1 MVLVESMSTKTRQNW
16 SLHGCHI
23 NMRKLFRWNWTV
35 LCNKNNFITEQN
47 KTSIERFH
55 LLSSQPYWSSKQWNG
70 GHVGA
75 LSQACG
81 SYWLFSYVDACFG
94 IIASHVVKTLYI
106 RKLSLLVR
114 RCPGFFFFSQ
124 SGHIKRLVRFTLFF
138 LYIWPGGG
146 NSFPV

>member
-16 SLHGCHI
+16 SLVVISTCASYLDETEQFFVT
-23 NMRKLFRWNWTV
+23 K
-35 LCNKNNFITEQN
+35 ITEQN

-70 GHVGA
+70 GHVGV
-75 LSQACG
+75 LSQAFG
-81 SYWLFSYVDACFG
+81 SYWLFSYVDAPFG

-114 RCPGFFFFSQ
+114 RCPGFLFFF
-124 SGHIKRLVRFTLFF
+124 HNLVISRDWSDSLSFYI
-138 LYIWPGGG
+138 YIWPGGG